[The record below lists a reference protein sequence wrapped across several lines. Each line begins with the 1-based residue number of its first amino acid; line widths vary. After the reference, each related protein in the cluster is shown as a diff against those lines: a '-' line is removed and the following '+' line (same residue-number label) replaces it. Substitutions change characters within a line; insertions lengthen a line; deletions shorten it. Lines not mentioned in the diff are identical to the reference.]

1 MGGGNMV
8 IFSRKKTFL
17 VVFCFL
23 LCFMPALFS
32 QQAKGTQTSIP
43 ATDERAILLD
53 TPPVNEGNA
62 IPSVSSSANIWTLI
76 RIVLILLIVC
86 AGIYGTV
93 YILKKSTK
101 TNVAN
106 DPYLKNIATLM
117 LSTNKSVRVISI
129 GSQAFLVGVTDQ
141 AISLI
146 SEIEDKEL
154 IDTMNLEADRNTTI
168 PSGNF
173 VTILTSLL
181 PKKIRPVLKTSEEP
195 TVSNRTQ
202 DSTSALATSDFLR
215 KQRERI
221 QNSGSPE

>member
-1 MGGGNMV
+1 MV

-17 VVFCFL
+17 VVFCLFCL
-23 LCFMPALFS
+23 IPILFS
-32 QQAKGTQTSIP
+32 QQAEKPQTSIP
-43 ATDERAILLD
+43 ATDETTILLD
-53 TPPVNEGNA
+53 TPTANDSNV

-117 LSTNKSVRVISI
+117 LSTNKSVRIISI

-154 IDTMNLEADRNTTI
+154 IDAMNFEADRNATV

-173 VTILTSLL
+173 VSILTSLL
-181 PKKIRPVLKTSEEP
+181 PKKIRPIIQTPKKT
-195 TVSNRTQ
+195 TVTNKTQ
-202 DSTSALATSDFLR
+202 ESTSALATSDFLR

-221 QNSGSPE
+221 QNGGSPE

>member
-1 MGGGNMV
+1 MV
-8 IFSRKKTFL
+8 IFSRKKTLL
-17 VVFCFL
+17 VVFWLFCL
-23 LCFMPALFS
+23 IPVLFS
-32 QQAKGTQTSIP
+32 QQTEKPQTSIP
-43 ATDERAILLD
+43 ATDETTILLD
-53 TPPVNEGNA
+53 TPTANEANV
-62 IPSVSSSANIWTLI
+62 IPSVSSSANIWTLV

-154 IDTMNLEADRNTTI
+154 IDAMNLEADRNASV
-168 PSGNF
+168 PSGSF
-173 VTILTSLL
+173 VSILTSLL
-181 PKKIRPVLKTSEEP
+181 PKKVRPVIQTPEAPS
-195 TVSNRTQ
+195 VSNRTQ

-221 QNSGSPE
+221 QNGGSLE